1 MQCLTC
7 HVSVIR
13 MTNCW
18 HNVTHVEQVCV
29 QLPMYADNVAL
40 PAFAHCCCSNH
51 RYPLPTKP
59 TAANLQQL
67 GQTDHF
73 TVPALHT
80 MQAVPIIYF
89 IFSSAHCLNY
99 FSAGFYH
106 ITTVRRMIK
115 VEDNEL
121 RDTDVA
127 ESLTWPQVSSKIK
140 IFVQCKQQ
148 LAVAE
153 CAMMSNNNQLRR
165 NESAN
170 CLMTNLC
177 QILWA
182 GVQMKS
188 SPTPWTWFFQA
199 HQCQT
204 GEPVQAQPA
213 ITFSAAVSHTF
224 NTQWTSKYAHQPS

>member
-1 MQCLTC
+1 
-7 HVSVIR
+7 
-13 MTNCW
+13 
-18 HNVTHVEQVCV
+18 
-29 QLPMYADNVAL
+29 MYADNVAL

-51 RYPLPTKP
+51 RYPLPAKP

-73 TVPALHT
+73 IVPALHT

-127 ESLTWPQVSSKIK
+127 ESLT
-140 IFVQCKQQ
+140 
-148 LAVAE
+148 
-153 CAMMSNNNQLRR
+153 
-165 NESAN
+165 
-170 CLMTNLC
+170 
-177 QILWA
+177 
-182 GVQMKS
+182 
-188 SPTPWTWFFQA
+188 
-199 HQCQT
+199 
-204 GEPVQAQPA
+204 
-213 ITFSAAVSHTF
+213 
-224 NTQWTSKYAHQPS
+224 